1 MRRRRLQRTTRR
13 DAQTVDVT
21 AFLSLMVILVPFLL
35 VTAVF
40 SRTTILDVMTTGEQQ
55 RAVAD
60 ALQLQ
65 VVVRSRT
72 FEISHTGREGVEIVD
87 RAGKEASM
95 IYLAEL
101 ARRLKARYPLARE
114 ATVLVEQEIAYEVV
128 VRVLDVLRVHAR
140 TEGDAWMQDSLF
152 PQIALGPAPR
162 AGQGGVAN
170 P

>member
-1 MRRRRLQRTTRR
+1 MRRRLRRTIRR

-55 RAVAD
+55 QAAAD

-72 FEISHTGREGVEIVD
+72 FEISHAGREGVEIVD
-87 RAGKEASM
+87 RGAEEASLA
-95 IYLAEL
+95 YLADL
-101 ARRLKARYPLARE
+101 ARRLKTRFPLAQE
-114 ATVLVEQEIAYEVV
+114 ATVLVEPEIAYEVV
-128 VRVLDVLRVHAR
+128 VRVLDVLRVYAR
-140 TEGDAWMQDSLF
+140 AEGDAWMQDSLF
-152 PQIALGPAPR
+152 PEIALGPAPR
-162 AGQGGVAN
+162 SATAGVAK

>member
-1 MRRRRLQRTTRR
+1 MRRRLQRKSRR

-40 SRTTILDVMTTGEQQ
+40 SRTTILDVMTSGEQE
-55 RAVAD
+55 AAAAD

-65 VVVRSRT
+65 VIVRAGT
-72 FEISHTGREGVEIVD
+72 FEVSHAGLEGVEIVD
-87 RAGKEASM
+87 RDGEGASLE
-95 IYLAEL
+95 YLAEL
-101 ARRLKARYPLARE
+101 ARRLKVEYPLVQE
-114 ATVLVEQEIAYEVV
+114 ATVLVEPQIAYEVV
-128 VRVLDVLRVHAR
+128 VGVLDVLRIYTR
-140 TEGDAWMQDSLF
+140 KEGEAWMQDPLF

-162 AGQGGVAN
+162 AGRGRAAN